1 MIHTHNREAE
11 SPTACQTQSQIMLCV
26 TGVYLKEIIFEEQIL
41 LLVLDK
47 FEWLT
52 RESSEGNSLNA
63 VLVNFI
69 GESNLT
75 HNADAVI

>member
-1 MIHTHNREAE
+1 MT
-11 SPTACQTQSQIMLCV
+11 V
-26 TGVYLKEIIFEEQIL
+26 
-41 LLVLDK
+41 
-47 FEWLT
+47 T

-75 HNADAVI
+75 HNADALI